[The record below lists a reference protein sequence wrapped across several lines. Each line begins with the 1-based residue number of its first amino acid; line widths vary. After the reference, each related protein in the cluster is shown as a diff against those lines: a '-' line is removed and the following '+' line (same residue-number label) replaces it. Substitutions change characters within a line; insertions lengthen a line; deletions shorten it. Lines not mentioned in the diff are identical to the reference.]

1 MPKQNILYVPLD
13 DRPVNADFPLKLL
26 KLTAFEALTPPR
38 NYLGRFTEPGAGAK
52 ITEWLVKNARNA
64 QSAVVSLDMLSFG
77 GLFHSRKKNVTFHG
91 AFSRLQRLKELKKKN
106 PSLFFSAF
114 SVMLR
119 LTISVENE
127 EDLPWWEKVFQYAVL
142 TDKAERE
149 GKKEDKEKLE
159 ALLKEIPGHLIEDFM
174 EVRTRNHNLQLKM
187 IEWVKD
193 GVFDMLVFSQEDA
206 HEFGLHRK
214 EREALEGKAKELG
227 VLDKILFVCGADEIG
242 ACLLTREVLRHEEK
256 KLKVF
261 CFQDGKTG
269 WNAVSL
275 FEDRSIGQTFDEHV
289 ALCGLKKV
297 SSAREADIPVFLH
310 LPRGE
315 QKDLCFLG
323 KEALEL
329 PPLHP
334 VRLNELAAAS
344 GSAVAMGD
352 IAYCNGADPNFIKD
366 AGKETSFTNLL
377 SFSAWNTT
385 SNTIG
390 TLLSHAVLVKNAYQ
404 SGLSSS
410 KNFLRAHVECLII
423 RFLEDYVYS
432 TLIRPRI
439 NEIIKEELGVSI
451 WNFGARRKEAQEILQ
466 EWFLPAAYNF
476 YNRYFH
482 EKVMARRFKI
492 SGIKTLSVKFPWDRT
507 FEISVDVSL
516 VFKEEPRWTA
526 GIDKRIFLPQF
537 EREIKEQV
545 QIIINGLLSLERE
558 PQNREILNEVFR
570 QTHTIK
576 GSSTMMR
583 FYEIRDVAHEMEN
596 VLDAARNEK
605 LTLTGSSQDVLFQAL
620 DCIMRLL
627 ESALTG
633 APPDVSVEN
642 VLEKLRALVE

>member
-1 MPKQNILYVPLD
+1 MPKQKILYVPLD

-38 NYLGRFTEPGAGAK
+38 NYLGCFTEPGAGAK
-52 ITEWLVKNARNA
+52 ITEWLVKNAGNA

-106 PSLFFSAF
+106 PSLFLSTF

-127 EDLPWWEKVFQYAVL
+127 EDLPWWEKVFEYAVL
-142 TDKAERE
+142 ADKSERE

-193 GVFDMLVFSQEDA
+193 DVFDFLVFSQEDA

-242 ACLLTREVLRHEEK
+242 TCLLAREVLRHEEK

-261 CFQDGKTG
+261 CFQEGKTG

-289 ALCGLKKV
+289 ALCGLEKV

-310 LPRGE
+310 LPRGY
-315 QKDLCFLG
+315 QKDLCFIGQEILEHPPRHSSHIETQFPSPAAPFALG
-323 KEALEL
+323 D
-329 PPLHP
+329 
-334 VRLNELAAAS
+334 
-344 GSAVAMGD
+344 M
-352 IAYCNGADPNFIKD
+352 AYCNGADPHFIKD
-366 AGKETSFTNLL
+366 AGEKISFANLL

-385 SNTIG
+385 SNSLG
-390 TLLSHAVLVKNAYQ
+390 TVLSHAALVKHAYH

-410 KNFLRAHVECLII
+410 ENFLRAHIECLLI
-423 RFLEDYVYS
+423 RFFEDYVYS
-432 TLIRPRI
+432 VLVRPQI
-439 NEIIKEELGVSI
+439 NKILHEEFQADI
-451 WNFGARRKEAQEILQ
+451 WNLGRHKNKALKLLQ
-466 EWFLPAAYNF
+466 EHFIPAAQDFFNEHF
-476 YNRYFH
+476 
-482 EKVMARRFKI
+482 KDKDAGGKFKI
-492 SGIKTLSVKFPWDRT
+492 YALRSLTVTFPWDRT
-507 FEISVDVSL
+507 FEISVDFSL
-516 VFKEEPRWTA
+516 
-526 GIDKRIFLPQF
+526 
-537 EREIKEQV
+537 
-545 QIIINGLLSLERE
+545 
-558 PQNREILNEVFR
+558 
-570 QTHTIK
+570 
-576 GSSTMMR
+576 
-583 FYEIRDVAHEMEN
+583 
-596 VLDAARNEK
+596 
-605 LTLTGSSQDVLFQAL
+605 
-620 DCIMRLL
+620 
-627 ESALTG
+627 
-633 APPDVSVEN
+633 
-642 VLEKLRALVE
+642 